1 MASPSDTTSP
11 TTSRR
16 DLVKTAGIAA
26 AGFTIVNASA
36 VRGTAQN
43 SKVQVGLLGAGRR
56 GSRVSRYFVENDN
69 SEMTAL
75 ADVYDNQLEASKK
88 TLEVDQIQT
97 YKSAAAI
104 LDADIDAVYIATP
117 PWLHPEHFEM
127 AVDSGKHILMEKPVA
142 VDSAGVRR
150 VLSAAKRLKPGQI
163 VVVDFQQR
171 YGNHYIEAF
180 NRLGEIGEIGMV
192 RSAWIGS
199 GLPLR
204 EGHDPSEEKIRNWL
218 FYKERG
224 GDIIVEQNCHNF
236 DVVRWFTGVHPISA
250 NGFAHR
256 AFRTNIGDIVDTFA
270 VNYKLPDGRVYTH
283 SGNQICARGGF
294 SDVGEYFIGRDGVIS
309 TTRQGYHIQM
319 GGEEPVFRKADHD
332 ITKDV
337 IDKFVQGVRGEIP
350 ARNDVVEACEST
362 LTGIM
367 GRIAY
372 ETERTVTWDEVLNM

>member
-1 MASPSDTTSP
+1 MASSSD
-11 TTSRR
+11 TSRR

-43 SKVQVGLLGAGRR
+43 SKVQIGLLGAGRR
-56 GSRVSRYFVENDN
+56 GSRVSRYFVQNEN

-75 ADVYDNQLEASKK
+75 ADVYDNQLEESKK
-88 TLEVDQIQT
+88 TLKIDQIQT

-117 PWLHPEHFEM
+117 PWLHPEHFEL

-142 VDSAGVRR
+142 VDPAGVRR

-192 RSAWIGS
+192 RSAWIGG

-204 EGHDPSEEKIRNWL
+204 EGHDPSEEKVRNWL

-236 DVVRWFTGVHPISA
+236 DVVRWFTGVHPVSA
-250 NGFAHR
+250 SGFAHR

-283 SGNQICARGGF
+283 SGNQICARGGYR
-294 SDVGEYFIGRDGVIS
+294 DVGEYFMGRDGVIS
-309 TTRQGYHIQM
+309 TTRQGYHIQL
-319 GGEEPVFRKADHD
+319 GGEDPVFRKADHD

-362 LTGIM
+362 LAGIM

-372 ETERTVTWDEVLNM
+372 ETERTVTWDEVINM